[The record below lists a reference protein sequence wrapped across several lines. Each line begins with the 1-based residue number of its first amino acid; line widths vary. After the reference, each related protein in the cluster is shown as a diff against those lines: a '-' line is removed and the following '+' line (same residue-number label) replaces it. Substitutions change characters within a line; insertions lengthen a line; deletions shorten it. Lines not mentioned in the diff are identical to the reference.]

1 MWLQLYWYPYC
12 LGRRIAANKRWNY
25 RCWQHC
31 SDPAWGAGDQSAFS
45 VPVVTFSSLG
55 ELRDPPSDASAAPLV
70 VEVEL
75 LARGKTDAAQKQY
88 LATGSQSD
96 RKTTAATAAAR
107 RESASIL
114 IERNQFNDAQTALDR
129 LLFEIPVERMAL
141 GTGLLK
147 IKLALAQKE
156 FQRASTG
163 CRLLLPVA
171 ENEPRQSELLYDTVE
186 ASLALGKV
194 DEARQALARL
204 LKNFPYSESAAKA
217 KAQWPQ
223 H

>member
-1 MWLQLYWYPYC
+1 M
-12 LGRRIAANKRWNY
+12 
-25 RCWQHC
+25 
-31 SDPAWGAGDQSAFS
+31 
-45 VPVVTFSSLG
+45 
-55 ELRDPPSDASAAPLV
+55 
-70 VEVEL
+70 
-75 LARGKTDAAQKQY
+75 
-88 LATGSQSD
+88 
-96 RKTTAATAAAR
+96 
-107 RESASIL
+107 
-114 IERNQFNDAQTALDR
+114 
-129 LLFEIPVERMAL
+129 
-141 GTGLLK
+141 K